1 MSCPGLHCSGCA
13 AGVSVPPVALAAT
26 LGLAWVA
33 EHLIEVAMV
42 SAACGILSVA
52 AVVALMRW
60 TARREAAF
68 GAVLAARHERPALTA
83 TAMPQV
89 TAPTVQVVEHHHY
102 VHAIPAP
109 DPASAIVRAA
119 ITGEPGDAIT
129 EGGTPW
135 HSPR

>member
-1 MSCPGLHCSGCA
+1 MTCAGIHCAGCG
-13 AGVSVPPVALAAT
+13 AGVSIPPIGLAAT

-33 EHLIEVAMV
+33 EHLIEVALV

-68 GAVLAARHERPALTA
+68 AAALAARRERPTLTA
-83 TAMPQV
+83 TATPQA

-119 ITGEPGDAIT
+119 ITGTPGDAIT
-129 EGGTPW
+129 ARTGNENG
-135 HSPR
+135 R